1 MPLCI
6 KAVTMRWGW
15 QQLGGLLEHS
25 KLEVLLAMPV
35 WLGADALSLRRAT
48 SPPKQHLGSSHMF
61 CEK

>member
-1 MPLCI
+1 
-6 KAVTMRWGW
+6 VTMRWGW

-48 SPPKQHLGSSHMF
+48 GPPKQHFCSSHMF